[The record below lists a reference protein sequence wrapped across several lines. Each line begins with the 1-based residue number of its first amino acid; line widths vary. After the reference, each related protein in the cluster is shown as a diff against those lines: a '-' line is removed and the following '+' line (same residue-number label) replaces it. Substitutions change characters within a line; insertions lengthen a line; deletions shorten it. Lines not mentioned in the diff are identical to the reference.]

1 MSTLVSVVE
10 ASALNARKQDRSLER
25 RRKTRTPVHWN
36 LRFWGGPL
44 TETIQTVTQDLS
56 SDGFYCFSRIPF
68 IPGEHLICMLRIP
81 AHRLDRSDRAAELE
95 CQVRVVRVDPVREE
109 GYFGIG
115 CKIEDYRLTRT
126 ALPSVKTS

>member
-1 MSTLVSVVE
+1 MSTLVSVV
-10 ASALNARKQDRSLER
+10 ATSTSNAGNPSLER
-25 RRKTRTPVHWN
+25 RRRTRTPVHWT
-36 LRFWGGPL
+36 LCFWSGPL
-44 TETIQTVTQDLS
+44 SETIETVTQDLS

-68 IPGEHLICMLRIP
+68 IPGERLICMLRIP

-95 CQVRVVRVDPVREE
+95 CQVKVVRVDPVREE

-126 ALPSVKTS
+126 ALPSVKNN